1 MSFKHHHQMAKD
13 QMAQQPKAKDREPCI
28 SANRHESREKLQ
40 DLVLGEAVRKVILP
54 PINGGNN

>member
-1 MSFKHHHQMAKD
+1 MAKD

-28 SANRHESREKLQ
+28 SANRQESREKLQ
-40 DLVLGEAVRKVILP
+40 ELVLGEAVRKVILP